1 MKDVVPRELA
11 NRDVEAAIDQNRV
24 EANTNVAK
32 GFVDALE
39 KAFAH
44 IARQPAS
51 GAARSAHQLGIA
63 ELRFCAL
70 RRFPYLVFY
79 VERADHVDV
88 WRVLHEQ
95 RDIPS
100 WLNEE

>member
-11 NRDVEAAIDQNRV
+11 NRDVEAAIDHYLV
-24 EANTNVAK
+24 EADTNVAK

-63 ELRFCAL
+63 ELRFWAL

-79 VERADHVDV
+79 VERAHHVDV